1 MTETS
6 VARTGPTPSPAQSP
20 KQSKNPNEMTFLE
33 HLEALRWHI
42 IRSLA
47 AIVLVGIGVFI
58 AKDFVF
64 GMVILGPTQQSFL
77 TYQFICDLSE
87 AMCFYPEGLEII
99 TRDLAEQFLSHIKVS
114 IWIGLIV
121 AFPYVFWEFW
131 RFIKPGLY
139 ENERK
144 VSRGVVFV
152 CSALFI
158 MGVLFGYFVIAPFAV
173 TFLST
178 YSVSENVLNTT
189 TLTSL
194 VNSMTMFTIPT
205 GIVFELPVVVYFLSK
220 LGLVTAN
227 GMKKYRKHAA
237 VVILIMAAIIT
248 PPDVITQF
256 LIGIPLYF
264 LFEVSIL
271 IAARVEKK
279 QKEADEGN

>member
-6 VARTGPTPSPAQSP
+6 VARTGPTPPPSTPPAQS
-20 KQSKNPNEMTFLE
+20 KDPNEMTFLE

-47 AIVLVGIGVFI
+47 AIVLVGIGVFL
-58 AKDFVF
+58 AKGFVF
-64 GMVILGPTQQSFL
+64 GKVILGPTEQSFL
-77 TYQFICDLSE
+77 TYRFICGLSE
-87 AMCFYPEGLEII
+87 TMCFYPQGLEII

-114 IWIGLIV
+114 IWIGLVV

-131 RFIKPGLY
+131 RFVKPGLY
-139 ENERK
+139 DNERK

-152 CSALFI
+152 CSMLFI
-158 MGVLFGYFVIAPFAV
+158 TGVLFGYFVIAPFAV

-205 GIVFELPVVVYFLSK
+205 GIIFELPIVVYFLSK
-220 LGLVTAN
+220 LGIVTAN

-264 LFEVSIL
+264 LFEVSIV